1 MQNDPLFDIHG
12 DMAEL
17 VAAKRA
23 VPQGT
28 DADTLR
34 AGWNQY
40 GARLRRPYPDGMVVE
55 DTAFDVAGATPRKI
69 ALRIYRPRNAPQ
81 PSPCV
86 LYLHGGGFVKG
97 SLESGDA
104 IAWGIAEQVGV
115 VVVSIDYRLA
125 PEHPYPAAVEDCYA
139 AAKYIAGHGSALGVD
154 VTRLAVWGD
163 SAGGN
168 LAAALCLMA
177 RDRGEP
183 RIVAQAIHYP
193 CLTDDLSSNTYRDYA
208 LSPGLTAASMD
219 RNWDLY
225 LGGKRPSHEAYA
237 APLKAPDLS
246 GLPPA
251 HIHVAEIDPLADDG
265 RDYARRLERAGCSV
279 ELRVAERMIHGFLRA
294 RFTGSAAAAE
304 FARPCAFLR
313 AALLN

>member
-125 PEHPYPAAVEDCYA
+125 PEHRTLPRLRTAMRQPNISLGMGRRWVLTSRGWQFGATVRWQP
-139 AAKYIAGHGSALGVD
+139 GGSALSDG
-154 VTRLAVWGD
+154 
-163 SAGGN
+163 AG
-168 LAAALCLMA
+168 
-177 RDRGEP
+177 
-183 RIVAQAIHYP
+183 
-193 CLTDDLSSNTYRDYA
+193 
-208 LSPGLTAASMD
+208 
-219 RNWDLY
+219 
-225 LGGKRPSHEAYA
+225 
-237 APLKAPDLS
+237 S
-246 GLPPA
+246 G
-251 HIHVAEIDPLADDG
+251 
-265 RDYARRLERAGCSV
+265 
-279 ELRVAERMIHGFLRA
+279 
-294 RFTGSAAAAE
+294 
-304 FARPCAFLR
+304 
-313 AALLN
+313 